1 MRPPLRENAAD
12 KRPGGL
18 PEIAGTIPLDGS
30 AALMHSQND
39 SRESREQDSRKVLT
53 FSLGGEVYGV
63 DILRVK
69 EIRGWSP
76 VTRIPQ
82 STAAVLGVLNLRGVV
97 VPVFDLRVRFALKS
111 AEFTPI
117 TVVIVLSLNSAT
129 GHREVGIVVDAVQ
142 DVVDLAAAD
151 IKPAPEVSGI
161 GSGDF
166 IAGIATHD
174 DQMLILLD
182 AESLAS
188 GDESSSLLST
198 GLAHEA
204 A

>member
-1 MRPPLRENAAD
+1 
-12 KRPGGL
+12 
-18 PEIAGTIPLDGS
+18 
-30 AALMHSQND
+30 MHDSND
-39 SRESREQDSRKVLT
+39 SREGREQDSRKVLT

-82 STAAVLGVLNLRGVV
+82 SSASVLGVLNLRGVV
-97 VPVFDLRVRFALKS
+97 VPVFDLRVRFALES
-111 AEFTPI
+111 AEFTPV
-117 TVVIVLSLNSAT
+117 TVVIVLSLRTAA
-129 GHREVGIVVDAVQ
+129 GHREVGIVVDAVK
-142 DVVDLAAAD
+142 DVVDLAAGD
-151 IKPAPEVSGI
+151 IKPAPDVSGAV
-161 GSGDF
+161 SGNY

-188 GDESSSLLST
+188 CDPSPSSVSD
-198 GLAHEA
+198 GLVHEA

>member
-1 MRPPLRENAAD
+1 
-12 KRPGGL
+12 
-18 PEIAGTIPLDGS
+18 
-30 AALMHSQND
+30 MHDSND
-39 SRESREQDSRKVLT
+39 SREGREQDSRKVLT

-82 STAAVLGVLNLRGVV
+82 SSASVLGVLNLRGVV
-97 VPVFDLRVRFALKS
+97 VPVFDLRVRFALES
-111 AEFTPI
+111 AEFTPV
-117 TVVIVLSLNSAT
+117 TVVIVLSLRTAA
-129 GHREVGIVVDAVQ
+129 GHREVGIVVDAVK
-142 DVVDLAAAD
+142 DVVDLAAGD
-151 IKPAPEVSGI
+151 IKPAPDVSGAV
-161 GSGDF
+161 SGNY

-188 GDESSSLLST
+188 CDPSTSSVSD
-198 GLAHEA
+198 GLVHEA

>member
-1 MRPPLRENAAD
+1 
-12 KRPGGL
+12 
-18 PEIAGTIPLDGS
+18 
-30 AALMHSQND
+30 MHDTNEA
-39 SRESREQDSRKVLT
+39 RVEEGSRKVLT

-82 STAAVLGVLNLRGVV
+82 SSAAVLGVLNLRGVV
-97 VPVFDLRVRFALKS
+97 VPIFDLRVRFALQS
-111 AEFTPI
+111 AEFTPM
-117 TVVIVLSLNSAT
+117 TVVIVLSLRTPT
-129 GHREVGIVVDAVQ
+129 GQREVGVVVDAVK
-142 DVVDLAAAD
+142 DVVDLDAAD
-151 IKPAPEVSGI
+151 IKPAPEVGGI
-161 GSGDF
+161 GSGEF

-174 DQMLILLD
+174 EQMLILLD
-182 AESLAS
+182 AESIAS
-188 GDESSSLLST
+188 SEISSSLAST